1 MTDAKADKKAFW
13 ALVKVIFKGEDRA
26 AAGIDLGKK
35 GKKPSRVTKYI
46 LYGLLLV
53 SFGMLAALLGHQGY
67 AMGRAGVALSLI
79 YRAGLMI
86 QVIFGLL
93 FGIFGVVSYMYFP
106 KDLPV
111 YLALPYTGKQVMA
124 AKFLHFFLLNLIG
137 TVLFLP
143 LLIAGLIGAAAPAQH
158 YVTGILGYLAGSI
171 GIDIFLTAVTI
182 LLMRFSAI
190 ARNKDRFTTI
200 FSTFTILIAIAFAVG
215 IQFMNDPYA
224 AEPNMGLETLGQI
237 GGPWDIAL
245 GILCPPILFGSWL
258 FSDSA
263 VRMLGGVMLSLL
275 TVALYTVI
283 MLQLGERYYFD
294 GVMAVQAAGGKRS
307 HKKFGDAEL
316 AAALQPKR
324 SMAARYAGQQLLK
337 LRRNPTFFTQL
348 MLQPLLM
355 PLMMVG
361 IIAAILFMSLRKE
374 AGVPLG
380 ELFALIR
387 GFTETL
393 SFDSEFMLLGVLG
406 FAVWIVIGTMSDTLT
421 FRMAISSDGADFF
434 YFKQLPGGLTSYLAG
449 MQRAYLPLSLIP
461 HLVLVALVLLLL
473 QLPLVNTL
481 YLLLNSLVLAYS
493 AAMVYMV
500 YGAVSPK
507 FDWDNEIQLLKGD
520 PKLALLMYSGFLIG
534 LLVAG
539 PQGLLIWLNYRHGFM
554 GNTALLILTLLFNL
568 SVAAALTAVYYGPA
582 KRKLARVEP

>member
-143 LLIAGLIGAAAPAQH
+143 LLIAGLVGAAAPVQH

-171 GIDIFLTAVTI
+171 AIDLFLTAVTI

-200 FSTFTILIAIAFAVG
+200 FSTFTIIIAIAFAIG

-224 AEPNMGLETLGQI
+224 TEPNMSIEKLGQI

-245 GILCPPILFGSWL
+245 GILCPPILLGPWL

-263 VRMLGGVMLSLL
+263 ARMLGGVILSLL
-275 TVALYTVI
+275 AVALYTVI
-283 MLQLGERYYFD
+283 LLKLGERYYFD

-307 HKKFGDAEL
+307 HKRFREPEL
-316 AAALQPKR
+316 AAALKPKR
-324 SMAARYAGQQLLK
+324 SMAARFAEQQLLK

-361 IIAAILFMSLRKE
+361 IIGAISFISLRSQ
-374 AGVPLG
+374 AGIPPG

-387 GFTETL
+387 SFTGTL
-393 SFDSEFMLLGVLG
+393 SFDSEFMLLGVLA
-406 FAVWIVIGTMSDTLT
+406 FAAWIVLGTMSDTLT
-421 FRMAISSDGADFF
+421 FRMAISSDGQDFF

-461 HLVLVALVLLLL
+461 QLILIALVLFVM
-473 QLPLVNTL
+473 QLPLVNTV
-481 YLLLNSLVLAYS
+481 YLLVNSLVLAYS
-493 AAMVYMV
+493 AAMIYMV
-500 YGAVSPK
+500 YGALSPK

-520 PKLALLMYSGFLIG
+520 PKLALLVYSGFLIG

-539 PQGLLIWLNYRHGFM
+539 PQGLLVWLNYRHTFM
-554 GNTALLILTLLFNL
+554 DNGILLILTLVLNGV
-568 SVAAALTAVYYGPA
+568 VAAALTGVYYGPA